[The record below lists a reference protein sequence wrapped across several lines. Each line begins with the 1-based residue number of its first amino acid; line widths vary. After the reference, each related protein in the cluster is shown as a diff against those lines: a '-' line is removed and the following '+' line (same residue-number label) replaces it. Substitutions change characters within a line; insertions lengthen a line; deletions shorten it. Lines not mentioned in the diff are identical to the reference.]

1 MKKLKRNLLATCFS
15 LTALSGFSQVRQE
28 MRSSRLD
35 TNMIVLDEE
44 GKALRHY
51 QYSKLMNS
59 GEYTIHQKVGEANFS
74 IKKLSLQEQIKY
86 SELLE
91 KLVATK
97 SPMLKKGQTL
107 NLSPFSN
114 LLKMEEMDQKVK
126 ILIFWS
132 SGCPPCTE
140 SFESINEVLRQVN
153 NPDELL
159 VLAITGDN
167 QEMAS
172 RKLKEKPLLYAKLFS
187 GASAIF
193 KYYIFPHYQDN
204 RVPIYVIADKND
216 VIRFSVDG
224 IGPQVMNSFKT
235 QLRAILN
242 Q

>member
-1 MKKLKRNLLATCFS
+1 MKNLKRNLFTTGFFLI
-15 LTALSGFSQVRQE
+15 ALSGFSQVRQE
-28 MRSSRLD
+28 MISRGLD
-35 TNMIVLDEE
+35 TNMIVLDEQ
-44 GKALRHY
+44 GKPLKHY

-59 GEYTIHQKVGEANFS
+59 GEYTIHQKAGEANFS
-74 IKKLSLQEQIKY
+74 IKRLSLQEQIRY

-97 SPMLKKGQTL
+97 SPMLKKGQKL
-107 NLSPFSN
+107 DLSPLSN
-114 LLKMEEMDQKVK
+114 FLKMEEIEQKVK

-159 VLAITGDN
+159 VLAVTGDN

-172 RKLKEKPLLYAKLFS
+172 KKLKEKPLLYARLFS
-187 GASAIF
+187 DASAIF
-193 KYYIFPHYQDN
+193 TYYISTYYQYN
-204 RVPIYVIADKND
+204 RVPVYVIADKND

-224 IGPQVMNSFKT
+224 IGPQVMNAFKA
-235 QLRAILN
+235 QLRSLLN